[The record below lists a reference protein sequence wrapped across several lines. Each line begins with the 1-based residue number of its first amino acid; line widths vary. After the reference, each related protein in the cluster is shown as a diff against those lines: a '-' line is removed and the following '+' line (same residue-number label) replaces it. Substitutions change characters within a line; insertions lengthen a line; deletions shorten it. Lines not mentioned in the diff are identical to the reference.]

1 MPKNKFRVYLAGPIS
16 GCNDTQ
22 IRQWR
27 DEVKRKYGKHF
38 DFIDPAEMQKTS
50 SYEIVETDLRAIQD
64 ADGLL
69 VNMWRESIGSAI
81 GIVHAHKAGRPVV
94 VANPNHLDNLVL
106 NFYAEAVEDNP
117 LKAANVLLDILN
129 ADASWNVIKSGGRG
143 DEPFRRQKLVA
154 SIRTACRDAG
164 YNDIVVPVLVLPR
177 VIERLGKSNRKVKEQ
192 LTTSDINKE
201 VLASF
206 AELEADPAYANA
218 VEGLSTKWKIS
229 HEKKDLLTEPSQL
242 RDTTPQSSKLQV
254 NISCGKSHGT
264 IWGNTVKRLDDIPS
278 SEARRVFQSV
288 IDVPGITQ
296 IILTAFGRKSERSSC
311 CAFVNLSKTRFV
323 IEGTLFDK
331 GKKGT
336 MQTFQVRVQD
346 DSQKNRI
353 LDGIIT
359 NLKERDLWAV

>member
-1 MPKNKFRVYLAGPIS
+1 MPKHKFRVYLAGPIS
-16 GCNDTQ
+16 GCNNTQ

-164 YNDIVVPVLVLPR
+164 CNDIVVPVLVLPR

-192 LTTSDINKE
+192 LTTSDIHRE
-201 VLASF
+201 VMASF
-206 AELEADPAYANA
+206 AELEANPAYVDA
-218 VEGLSTKWKIS
+218 VEGLSTKWRIS
-229 HEKKDLLTEPSQL
+229 YEKKELLTKPSQV
-242 RDTTPQSSKLQV
+242 RNITSQDSKIQV

-264 IWGNTVKRLDDIPS
+264 IWGNTVKRLNDIPS
-278 SEARRVFQSV
+278 SETRRVFQSV
-288 IDVPGITQ
+288 MEVHGITQ
-296 IILTAFGRKSERSSC
+296 ILLTAFGRRGERASC
-311 CAFVNLSKTRFV
+311 GATVKDSKTPFV
-323 IEGTLFDK
+323 IEGILFDK
-331 GKKGT
+331 GEKGT

-346 DSQKNRI
+346 DSRKNRI
-353 LDGIIT
+353 LNDIIT
-359 NLKERDLWAV
+359 KLKENDLWAG